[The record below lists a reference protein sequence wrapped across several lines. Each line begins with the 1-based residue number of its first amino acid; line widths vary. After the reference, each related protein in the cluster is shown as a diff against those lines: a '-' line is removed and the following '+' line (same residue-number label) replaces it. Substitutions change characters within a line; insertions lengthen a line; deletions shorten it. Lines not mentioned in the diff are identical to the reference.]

1 MDESMDRRAFL
12 TSAPRRLLAN
22 ARNLMKIVTAT
33 TEGDRRLAVL
43 DVARCLAWGAGP
55 PLASLAEGGECQLC
69 YLRCPLRD
77 GAITLECGRPTIVA
91 SVCDGCGICVDV
103 CRTVND
109 LGAIQI
115 VSASSK
121 RFLEH
126 DVDHSGRT
134 GSPLHLK

>member
-22 ARNLMKIVTAT
+22 ARGLMKIVT
-33 TEGDRRLAVL
+33 EVPPQGDRRLAVL
-43 DVARCLAWGAGP
+43 DVARCLAWGAV
-55 PLASLAEGGECQLC
+55 ECQLC

-77 GAITLECGRPTIVA
+77 RAITLDGGRPTIVA

-109 LGAIQI
+109 LGAIQV

-121 RFLEH
+121 RFWEH
-126 DVDHSGRT
+126 DLDHSGKK
-134 GSPLHLK
+134 SFSVHLE